1 MPNRL
6 KGILVIFL
14 ISLIGAAFGLSA
26 AGTSLNTDIGLSWL
40 FKIRGPIEPP
50 PNIAVVGINGRTPE
64 RLGLPRLPR
73 DWPRTIHADLIK
85 ALVEKG
91 AAAIIFDIHFFQPKN
106 AQHDAEFAE
115 SIKSSNRVVLFEK
128 LDGKRQPIT
137 DQAGKNIGW
146 VWVEAT
152 VPPME
157 SLSSAARGLGPFPLP
172 KIDAELNR
180 FWVFKSSAADAPTLP
195 SVALQ
200 FYSLPVY
207 DKFRAFLVETD
218 KERFAGLAESSA
230 EISDAEQLRAL
241 MVRLRRT
248 LSQDPELKNKL
259 LSELKN
265 RASEASS
272 DTMYSRFKSLISM
285 YAGREYR
292 YINLYGPP
300 GTVKNIPYSA
310 VIKGSDPNLTES
322 DMDFTDKV
330 VFVGY
335 SDMLD
340 PGQPDR
346 FYTVFTRDD
355 GVDLSGV
362 EIMAT
367 AFGNLLND
375 RSLKPTGAIES
386 GLILLL
392 FGIVIGLITYML
404 PAMIGVPLGLII
416 VISYIVLTH
425 YLFGAYA
432 IWLPAATPLL
442 IQFPLATFFGL
453 FGQYY
458 IQRRRAQQMSDM
470 ISHYLPEDAV
480 QVLTGSNPDENK
492 INRVVYSTCL
502 ATDMAGFSTMAEKIG
517 PSELAAL
524 LNDYFDSLASPLKDN
539 SVDVTEFRADAI
551 MCAWT
556 AESPQVGVRS
566 NALQASL
573 QSATAFSEFKQ
584 RNPNYEGGLRI
595 GLEAGMVHVGHSGGG
610 GKFVYSIVGDCAN
623 TASRVEGLNK
633 HIGTKILA
641 TETVVEGIDGLLLR
655 NVGRF
660 QFVGKTEALGIVE
673 VVAEVDAASSDQRD
687 LCGRF
692 TEAMEIYQKADWR
705 AAQKSFESILS
716 SFPKDGPA
724 QFYWQQC
731 HRYLDGEP
739 TPDEPDIIQMSKK

>member
-1 MPNRL
+1 MSNRL
-6 KGILVIFL
+6 KGVLVIFL
-14 ISLIGAAFGLSA
+14 ISLAGAVFGLSA
-26 AGTSLNTDIGLSWL
+26 IGTSLNSNIGLSWL
-40 FKIRGPIEPP
+40 FKIRGPLEPP
-50 PNIAVVGINGRTPE
+50 PNMAVVGINGRTPE

-73 DWPRTIHADLIK
+73 DWPRTIHADLMK
-85 ALVEKG
+85 ALIKRG
-91 AAAIIFDIHFFQPKN
+91 AAAVVFDIHFFEPKN
-106 AQHDAEFAE
+106 AQHDSVFAE
-115 SIKSSNRVVLFEK
+115 SIKNSNKVVLFEK

-137 DQAGKNIGW
+137 DQTGKNIGW

-157 SLSSAARGLGPFPLP
+157 SLASAARGLGPFPLP
-172 KIDAELNR
+172 KIDAELHR

-200 FYSLPVY
+200 LYSLPIY
-207 DKFRAFLVETD
+207 DEFRALLVDTD
-218 KERFAGLAESSA
+218 KERFSGLPKSSA

-241 MVRLRRT
+241 MVHLRRA
-248 LSQDPELKNKL
+248 LSQNPELKKKL
-259 LSELKN
+259 HSKLKN
-265 RASEASS
+265 RASGANSNA
-272 DTMYSRFKSLISM
+272 TLSRLKSLIGM
-285 YAGREYR
+285 YVGEEYR

-300 GTVKNIPYSA
+300 GTIKNIPYSA

-335 SDMLD
+335 ADMLD

-367 AFGNLLND
+367 AFGNLLTG
-375 RSLKPTGAIES
+375 RSIKPTNAIES
-386 GLILLL
+386 GLIML
-392 FGIVIGLITYML
+392 FFGVIVGLIAYLM
-404 PAMIGVPLGLII
+404 PAMIGVPLAVI
-416 VISYIVLTH
+416 VAISYIVLAH

-432 IWLPAATPLL
+432 LWLPAATPLL
-442 IQFPLATFFGL
+442 IQFPLVTFFGL

-458 IQRRRAQQMSDM
+458 IERRRVQQMSDM
-470 ISHYLPEDAV
+470 ISHYLPEDVV

-502 ATDMAGFSTMAEKIG
+502 ATDMAGFSTMAEKID
-517 PSELAAL
+517 PAELAEL

-539 SVDVTEFRADAI
+539 FVDVTEFRADAI

-556 AESPQVGVRS
+556 AESPQIGVRR

-573 QSATAFSEFKQ
+573 QASTAFREFKQ
-584 RNPNYEGGLRI
+584 RNPEYEGGLRI

-641 TETVVEGIDGLLLR
+641 TETVIEGIENILLR

-660 QFVGKTEALGIVE
+660 QFVGKSDAVRIVE
-673 VVAEVDAASSDQRD
+673 IVAEVDAASSDQRD

-692 TEAMEIYQKADWR
+692 TEAMEIYQNADWR
-705 AAQKSFESILS
+705 AAQKSFESILG

-739 TPDEPDIIQMSKK
+739 TPGEPDIIQMSKK